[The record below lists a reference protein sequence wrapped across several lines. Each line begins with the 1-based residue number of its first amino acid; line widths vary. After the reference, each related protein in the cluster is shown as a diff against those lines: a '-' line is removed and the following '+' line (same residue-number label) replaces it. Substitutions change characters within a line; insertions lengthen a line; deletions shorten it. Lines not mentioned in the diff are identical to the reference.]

1 MVFFHVHG
9 IEVDWFTV
17 FPSNRLFDTVHVH
30 ESALYFP
37 VADKKTAIGV
47 VEGNI
52 DEAKELVSN
61 EMFIHVLQGLLS
73 TVLGQ

>member
-1 MVFFHVHG
+1 MCVCDMYMYMCVQ
-9 IEVDWFTV
+9 
-17 FPSNRLFDTVHVH
+17 
-30 ESALYFP
+30 SALYLP

-61 EMFIHVLQGLLS
+61 EW
-73 TVLGQ
+73 